1 MLCQAYFSEWGVM
14 MRHSFGCVM
23 AMGLALMLVQPGL
36 VQAQAQAPV
45 QPQTPLAI
53 MEAAANRGDAI
64 AQTNLGIAHE
74 FGYGVAQ
81 NPQEAVKWY
90 QRAATQGDVRAQFYL
105 SGCYEMGT
113 GVTQDF
119 VQAYYWLSVA
129 VANSSPA
136 SSGYVEM
143 IRRRDRLGR
152 TRLKPDQI
160 ADAQKRSREWKP
172 QKEAA
177 K

>member
-1 MLCQAYFSEWGVM
+1 
-14 MRHSFGCVM
+14 MRRSFGIVM
-23 AMGLALMLVQPGL
+23 AIGLPLILAQPSL
-36 VQAQAQAPV
+36 VQAQAQAQTQTQAQAPV
-45 QPQTPLAI
+45 QPQTPLAM
-53 MEAAANRGDAI
+53 MEAAANRGDAN
-64 AQTNLGIAHE
+64 AQTNLGVAHE
-74 FGYGVAQ
+74 FGYGVVP

-90 QRAATQGDVRAQFYL
+90 QRAAAQGDVRAQFYL

-113 GVTQDF
+113 GVAQDF
-119 VQAYYWLSVA
+119 VQAYYWLNVA

-136 SSGYVEM
+136 NGGYVEM
-143 IRRRDRLGR
+143 VRRRDRLGR

-172 QKEAA
+172 QKEAV

>member
-1 MLCQAYFSEWGVM
+1 MGVAAELFKKGGM
-14 MRHSFGCVM
+14 MRSGSFGIRD
-23 AMGLALMLVQPGL
+23 GDRGALMLVQPGL
-36 VQAQAQAPV
+36 VHAQEQAQAQAPV
-45 QPQTPLAI
+45 QPQTPMAM

-113 GVTQDF
+113 GVAQDF

-129 VANSSPA
+129 VANSST
-136 SSGYVEM
+136 
-143 IRRRDRLGR
+143 RQQRLCGDD
-152 TRLKPDQI
+152 TAP
-160 ADAQKRSREWKP
+160 RSP
-172 QKEAA
+172 GAYPP
-177 K
+177 

>member
-1 MLCQAYFSEWGVM
+1 M
-14 MRHSFGCVM
+14 MRRSFGFVM
-23 AMGLALMLVQPGL
+23 AIGGALMLVQPGL
-36 VQAQAQAPV
+36 VHAQEQAQAQAPV
-45 QPQTPLAI
+45 QPQTPMAM

-113 GVTQDF
+113 GVAQDF